1 MQGKDADIHR
11 EATEGAL
18 TPKGDE
24 VCCRGTL
31 VSDDVG
37 IVKAAAVLPAWQH
50 GSCRAPRQLHCH
62 LSHPLQAFRNGVR

>member
-1 MQGKDADIHR
+1 MQDADIHR
-11 EATEGAL
+11 EATKGAR

-37 IVKAAAVLPAWQH
+37 IVKAAAVLLPGSMGVAGPPASSTATSATH
-50 GSCRAPRQLHCH
+50 CRH
-62 LSHPLQAFRNGVR
+62 LEMASGKR